1 MMMRHL
7 LLDAADNFDD
17 LNKVPIFI
25 PLKDYDSTY
34 RGIVEYIYEK
44 YESLGGKGNMK
55 EFSELLEV
63 GKCLLLFDG
72 LDEIRSDFRKTFELQ
87 LDLFADKYTD
97 NMFII
102 SSRPT
107 GPFVSLN
114 RFNRFGTLPVFQRAG
129 SYAD

>member
-1 MMMRHL
+1 
-7 LLDAADNFDD
+7 
-17 LNKVPIFI
+17 
-25 PLKDYDSTY
+25 
-34 RGIVEYIYEK
+34 
-44 YESLGGKGNMK
+44 MK

-114 RFNRFGTLPVFQRAG
+114 RFTVLELCPFSKKQALMLIDKLDFRPDEPTIKKRFREESVFPCIILTMEHSKSLLPHNYVN
-129 SYAD
+129 DI